1 MTYLG
6 KFNFAGLEINSSAI
20 VFPNGTPISRI
31 IYDNPSLSD
40 AVVAVFFGISVVI
53 VIAFSLVIAILIV
66 NYNNRVLRSRSP
78 LVTIIMCFGLLFG
91 AIGWLLMSLGATDA
105 LCWITLLI
113 DNVGFA
119 LLLGGLIAKNFRIYR
134 IFSNNR
140 GEAVEISTWRLC
152 FFIGLLTLFFLLLT
166 LFMLLNS
173 YGAIVIIS
181 SDNPFYIYVSCETPS
196 NFWNIFY
203 SILSVTTK
211 VLVLLVACWLSWL
224 TRKVRNAY
232 NESKELAIISYSFLM
247 SYILLLPIYYTLND
261 TTDSETLKYVVRVEQ
276 LLIVE
281 LVGLFVYFIPLLN
294 RIFSKQYQ

>member
-91 AIGWLLMSLGATDA
+91 ALGWLLMSLGSTDA
-105 LCWITLLI
+105 LCWIIIVI
-113 DNVGFA
+113 DSVGFSF
-119 LLLGGLIAKNFRIYR
+119 LIGGLIAKNFRIYR

-140 GEAVEISTWRLC
+140 SEALNLGTWRLC

-166 LFMLLNS
+166 LFMLLNG
-173 YGAIVIIS
+173 YGATVEVS
-181 SDNPFYIYVSCETPS
+181 SENPFYISVSCTTDS
-196 NFWNIFY
+196 DFWNTFY
-203 SILSVTTK
+203 SIVSVTCR
-211 VLVLLVACWLSWL
+211 VLFVLLACWLSWL
-224 TRKVRNAY
+224 TRKVHGVY

-247 SYILLLPIYYTLND
+247 TYILLLPIYYILND
-261 TTDSETLKYVVRVEQ
+261 STNSETLKYVVLAEQ
-276 LLIVE
+276 LFIIEML
-281 LVGLFVYFIPLLN
+281 GLCIYFIPLLY
-294 RIFSKQYQ
+294 RMFRK